1 MLLIDTSV
9 WIEVFSDKSK
19 SKAAKLKTLIANR
32 NYYLPIF
39 TKMEL
44 LQGCKNEA
52 EWNKLSLYLENQNY
66 FDEVKADSVVA
77 RRSILNPDYN
87 SIWENAARLYFELRC
102 QGITIRSNIDC
113 AIAQRTRRVIAIIA
127 IENNFILYH
136 VDRDFEMIAKY
147 TVLKQQRIDWQ

>member
-9 WIEVFSDKSK
+9 WIEVFRDKSK
-19 SKAAKLKTLIANR
+19 VKAVKLKTIIDNR

-66 FDEVKADSVVA
+66 FA
-77 RRSILNPDYN
+77 PDYN
-87 SIWENAARLYFELRC
+87 SIWKNAARLYFELRRK
-102 QGITIRSNIDC
+102 GITIRSNIDC
-113 AIAQRTRRVIAIIA
+113 AIAIIA
-127 IENNFILYH
+127 IENNLILYH
-136 VDRDFEMIAKY
+136 LDCDFEMIAKH
-147 TVLKQQRIDWQ
+147 TVLKQQRINLKY

>member
-9 WIEVFSDKSK
+9 WIEVFRDKSK
-19 SKAAKLKTLIANR
+19 SRAAKLKTIIANR
-32 NYYLPIF
+32 SYYLPIF

-66 FDEVKADSVVA
+66 FD
-77 RRSILNPDYN
+77 PDYN
-87 SIWENAARLYFELRC
+87 SIWENAARLYFELRR

-113 AIAQRTRRVIAIIA
+113 AIAIIA
-127 IENNFILYH
+127 IENNLILYH
-136 VDRDFEMIAKY
+136 VDQDFEMIAQH